1 MINRFWKGCAL
12 IVGAAAM
19 LGSSV
24 LQAAHRS
31 EAVEIPFAF
40 KVHRTHLP
48 AGTYRL
54 EHRDSEVF
62 ATLVNL
68 KTGEHIELLRPVGR
82 DTGKAKLVFERGAG
96 GYVLKRLS

>member
-1 MINRFWKGCAL
+1 MINRFWRGCAL
-12 IVGAAAM
+12 TLGAAAM

-31 EAVEIPFAF
+31 EAVEIPFDF

-54 EHRDSEVF
+54 EHRDAEAF

-68 KTGEHIELLRPVGR
+68 KTGEHIELLRPVGK
-82 DTGKAKLVFERGAG
+82 DTGKAKLVFEHRSA
-96 GYVLKRLS
+96 GYVLKRIS